1 MTEQAIATYVST
13 YGYAI
18 LLPLMIIEGPIVTL
32 IGAFLA
38 SIGML
43 NVWVVLVLS
52 IAGDIIGD
60 VVLYGIGYRWGMRF
74 VTAVGKYIGM
84 THLLIFRL
92 EKFFEKHGGK
102 TIFMV
107 KATTGLCWAAFVTAG
122 VVKMPA
128 WRFVW
133 FSFLG
138 GIAWSS
144 ALVVLGYFFGYMYV
158 QIEQYI
164 TYAGWVMLGIALLI
178 ITIMSVFKKRTTEGV
193 FEEVVK

>member
-1 MTEQAIATYVST
+1 MTEQVIATYVST

-60 VVLYGIGYRWGMRF
+60 VVLYGMGYRWGMRF
-74 VTAVGKYIGM
+74 VTTVGKYIGM

-92 EKFFEKHGGK
+92 EKFFEQHGGK
-102 TIFMV
+102 TIIMV

-122 VVKMPA
+122 VVKMPL

-158 QIEQYI
+158 QIEKYI
-164 TYAGWVMLGIALLI
+164 TYAGWVAFGVAILI
-178 ITIMSVFKKRTTEGV
+178 ITIMSVFKKRTTAEV

>member
-1 MTEQAIATYVST
+1 MTEQVIATYVST

-60 VVLYGIGYRWGMRF
+60 VVLYGMGYRWGMRF
-74 VTAVGKYIGM
+74 VTTVGKYIGM

-92 EKFFEKHGGK
+92 EKFFEQHGGK

-122 VVKMPA
+122 VVKMPL

-138 GIAWSS
+138 GIAWNS

-158 QIEQYI
+158 QIEKYI
-164 TYAGWVMLGIALLI
+164 TYAGWVAFGVAILI
-178 ITIMSVFKKRTTEGV
+178 ITIMSVFKKRTTAEV